1 MWYLLKVSFVIT
13 QKFLGNYF
21 KAETKR
27 GRYENHWWSQNHW
40 IWETFSC
47 WRVEQRV
54 GANWWRNFS
63 TFQLEKVNCLYSTS
77 VWNLKHSLNFS
88 LIHKGNLGSSWSL
101 LGIHLRPSSSLLSDE
116 GETQEMF
123 ALCKKWKENNVTALS
138 AFEAVLTLTTL
149 TFLSFMTP
157 GENTLNNM
165 LCFLAAL
172 LT

>member
-1 MWYLLKVSFVIT
+1 MKIIGDPKIT
-13 QKFLGNYF
+13 GFEKLFPAEEQNRGWVRLG
-21 KAETKR
+21 E
-27 GRYENHWWSQNHW
+27 E
-40 IWETFSC
+40 
-47 WRVEQRV
+47 
-54 GANWWRNFS
+54 

-88 LIHKGNLGSSWSL
+88 LIHKGNLGSSSNI
-101 LGIHLRPSSSLLSDE
+101 LGIHLRPSFSLLSDE